1 VRVSSRRWWPLAAG
15 ALVLSAAALLWVRAH
30 GVPGASR
37 DETWTRIQREGV
49 LRVAM
54 DASYPPFDIEENGTF
69 RGYDVDL
76 AQEIGRRLGLKVT
89 FVNVGF
95 DSLYDALQAGRC
107 DVIISALPYDRQR
120 TTVAAFTGG
129 YFNAGQVMV
138 TRQDDTRVQREADLA
153 GRRVAVEMGSQAH
166 AEALRL
172 RDLVGVAL
180 QIATARSSD
189 EALEMVRAGRAD
201 AAIVDGI
208 AARMALRAQ
217 AGLAIRGEPLTD
229 ESFVI
234 AVRQGSPG
242 LFAAV
247 KGTLDALRGEGWL
260 EKLAEQW
267 L

>member
-1 VRVSSRRWWPLAAG
+1 MSACARRTRLLVVGTLVVAVAAI
-15 ALVLSAAALLWVRAH
+15 LCVRAR
-30 GVPGASR
+30 GVPGLSR
-37 DETWTRIQREGV
+37 DEMWARIQREGV

-54 DASYPPFDIEENGTF
+54 DASYPPFEIEENGVF

-76 AQEIGRRLGLKVT
+76 AQEIGRRLGLKVA
-89 FVNVGF
+89 FVDVGF

-120 TTVAAFTGG
+120 TTVAVFTGG
-129 YFNAGQVMV
+129 YFNAGQVIV
-138 TRQDDTRVQREADLA
+138 TRKDDTRIEREADLA

-172 RDLVGVAL
+172 RDRAGVAL
-180 QIATARSSD
+180 QIVTARSSD
-189 EALEMVRAGRAD
+189 EALEMVRSGQVD
-201 AAIVDGI
+201 AAIADSI
-208 AARMALRAQ
+208 AARIAIRAKS
-217 AGLAIRGEPLTD
+217 GLAIRGDPLTD

-242 LFAAV
+242 LYSAV
-247 KGTLDALRGEGWL
+247 KGILDALRGEGWL
-260 EKLAEQW
+260 DQLADRW